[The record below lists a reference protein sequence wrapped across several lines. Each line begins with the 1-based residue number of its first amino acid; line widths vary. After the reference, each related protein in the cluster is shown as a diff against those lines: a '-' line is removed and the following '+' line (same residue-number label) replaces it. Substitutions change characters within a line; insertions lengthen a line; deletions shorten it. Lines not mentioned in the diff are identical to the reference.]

1 MRVIS
6 MVPSWTETLL
16 ACGFDVVGR
25 TRYCIHPDP
34 KIKAIPIVGGTK
46 NVDWKK
52 VSSCQADLLLLDKEE
67 NPESMA
73 KESPLAYFATHV
85 SGIGGIHSE
94 IEAMADRLAKAG
106 EPAVRLRDLARRWA
120 EIEKAAPLRLK
131 SWEELP
137 GVEDWIRK
145 PDSVPARVAYVI
157 WREPWM
163 AAAPGTFIAS
173 VLAKLGL
180 PTASVFPFVEGA
192 TPQARY
198 PSFELKDVPEDT
210 VFLFSSEPFPFRKK
224 RAELAALSRP
234 AAIVD
239 GECFSWFG
247 LRSLEFLEKVFGAP
261 SRSGG

>member
-34 KIKAIPIVGGTK
+34 GVKSISVVGGTK

-52 VSSCQADLLLLDKEE
+52 VDKCKADLLILDKEE

-73 KESPLAYFATHV
+73 KESPLPYLATHV
-85 SGIGGIHSE
+85 SGIDVIHSE
-94 IEAMADRLAKAG
+94 IEAMATRLASAG
-106 EPAVRLRDLARRWA
+106 EPARRLRELARRWA
-120 EIEKAAPLRLK
+120 EIEKRSPLELK
-131 SWEELP
+131 SWAEMP
-137 GVEDWIRK
+137 GIQDWIAK
-145 PDSVPARVAYVI
+145 PDGAPARVAYVI

-173 VLAKLGL
+173 VLSKLGF
-180 PTASVFPFVEGA
+180 PTAKVFPFAEGS

-198 PSFELKDVPEDT
+198 PSFEMTDVPEDT
-210 VFLFSSEPFPFRKK
+210 VFLFSSEPFPFYKK
-224 RAELAALSRP
+224 RPELAALGRP

-239 GECFSWFG
+239 GEVFSWFG
-247 LRSLEFLEKVFGAP
+247 IRSLEFLEKVFAAR